1 VTGAVVTGSATWKN
15 GDMRPGTRSTRPA
28 PAPSAAAL
36 AAMSGAVDLAAVKA
50 RSEAAAR
57 AAAAPPPSGGQYVI
71 DATEANF
78 QAEVLDRSFQ
88 VPVLLDLW
96 AEWCGPCKQLSPML
110 ERLAQESAGAWVL
123 AKIDTEANPRITQML
138 QVQGIPTVFAVI
150 GGQLIPGFQGA
161 LPEPQVREFIAALLQ
176 AAKQAGLAG
185 PAGEPADPAT
195 AGEPLAEPEDERFT
209 AAEQALQDGDYD
221 LATER
226 YQAILNAE
234 PANLEAQFALRQ
246 VALLKRLAELPPD
259 ALTRAAT
266 APDDVPVQLAAA
278 DAELAENRVEAAF
291 ERLIGLVRRL
301 RGEDR
306 DPVRD
311 RLVEYFE
318 LLGPDDPRVGPARRN
333 LANALF

>member
-1 VTGAVVTGSATWKN
+1 
-15 GDMRPGTRSTRPA
+15 
-28 PAPSAAAL
+28 
-36 AAMSGAVDLAAVKA
+36 MSGAVDLAAVKA

-57 AAAAPPPSGGQYVI
+57 AASAPPPSGGQYVI

-96 AEWCGPCKQLSPML
+96 AEWCAPCRQLSPVL
-110 ERLAQESAGAWVL
+110 EKLAQESAGAWVL
-123 AKIDTEANPRITQML
+123 AKIDTEANPRISQML
-138 QVQGIPTVFAVI
+138 QVQSIPTVFAVI

-161 LPEPQVREFIAALLQ
+161 LPEAQVREFIAALLQ
-176 AAKQAGLAG
+176 AAQQAGLSG
-185 PAGEPADPAT
+185 PAGGPAGGSAV
-195 AGEPLAEPEDERFT
+195 AGEPPAEPEDERFT

-234 PANLEAQFALRQ
+234 PANIEAQFALRQ
-246 VALLKRLAELPPD
+246 VALLKRLSALPAD
-259 ALTRAAT
+259 ALARAAA